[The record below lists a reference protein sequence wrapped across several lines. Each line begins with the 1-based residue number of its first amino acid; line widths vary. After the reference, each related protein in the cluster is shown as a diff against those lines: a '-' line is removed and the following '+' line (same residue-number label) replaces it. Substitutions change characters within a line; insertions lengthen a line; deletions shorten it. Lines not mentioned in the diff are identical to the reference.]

1 MSLPPLYITV
11 ITGPGCLSLIER
23 CPNLRTSEV
32 VLYTALCTYVCMELG
47 QQAVPSI
54 ERCPSCR
61 VVFIERF
68 DCILNQDIMNYSSCS
83 A

>member
-1 MSLPPLYITV
+1 MYFRGSFV
-11 ITGPGCLSLIER
+11 HRSM
-23 CPNLRTSEV
+23 
-32 VLYTALCTYVCMELG
+32 YVCMELG

-54 ERCPSCR
+54 ERCPSFR

-68 DCILNQDIMNYSSCS
+68 YCILNQDIVNYSSRS